1 MARKPTWRRVFDTV
15 ERAVGSRLEE
25 FVQTD
30 TFAGALSTSAQVQ
43 AELRKRTEQATRR
56 ALHMVNLPAGSDMRR
71 LNEQIAGLERRLRH
85 ISRQI
90 EDISEE
96 ESDAVASHAAVTAST
111 AKPALAQPQRDADP
125 DPVGRRAQRPA
136 GAQRPQVRRR
146 GGPPPGRPDA

>member
-1 MARKPTWRRVFDTV
+1 MASKPTWRRVFDTV

-25 FVQTD
+25 FVQTE

-43 AELRKRTEQATRR
+43 AELRRRTEQATRR
-56 ALHMVNLPAGSDMRR
+56 ALHLVNLPAGSDMRR

-96 ESDAVASHAAVTAST
+96 ESDAVAAN
-111 AKPALAQPQRDADP
+111 PARPAPAQPQRDAEP
-125 DPVGRRAQRPA
+125 DPVGRRAQRPP
-136 GAQRPQVRRR
+136 GAQRAQVRRR